1 MKTIIDKTSN
11 NKNIIFIIMK
21 KKRKN
26 WLSRLFDMDDQ
37 TVSASTVFLFLTS
50 FIALFLLL
58 VPAIAMLIEVY
69 FNHTIASDISGM
81 AEYIAA
87 VCGIFASGGILKGWT
102 NYTNYRFN
110 KKSPEEI
117 AHKLEKEIKE
127 ELEDENNSE
136 NEEPELDA

>member
-1 MKTIIDKTSN
+1 MAKTKR
-11 NKNIIFIIMK
+11 K
-21 KKRKN
+21 KKT
-26 WLSRLFDMDDQ
+26 WLSRLFDMEDT

-50 FIALFLLL
+50 AIALFLLL
-58 VPAIAMLIEVY
+58 VPAVAMLIEVY

-110 KKSPEEI
+110 KKSKEEI
-117 AHKLEKEIKE
+117 AYKLEKEIKE
-127 ELEDENNSE
+127 ELADENDS
-136 NEEPELDA
+136 EEPELDA

>member
-1 MKTIIDKTSN
+1 MAK
-11 NKNIIFIIMK
+11 K
-21 KKRKN
+21 KKRKS

-37 TVSASTVFLFLTS
+37 SVSASSVFLFLTS

-58 VPAIAMLIEVY
+58 VPAIAMLIEVCY
-69 FNHTIASDISGM
+69 NHTIASDISGM

-117 AHKLEKEIKE
+117 ARKLEKEIKE
-127 ELEDENNSE
+127 EVEDEE
-136 NEEPELDA
+136 NDSTCEEEPELDA

>member
-1 MKTIIDKTSN
+1 
-11 NKNIIFIIMK
+11 MK
-21 KKRKN
+21 KKRKT
-26 WLSRLFDMDDQ
+26 WISRLFDMDDS

-117 AHKLEKEIKE
+117 AHKLKNEIKE
-127 ELEDENNSE
+127 ELEENDSE
-136 NEEPELDA
+136 DEEPELDV

>member
-1 MKTIIDKTSN
+1 MAK
-11 NKNIIFIIMK
+11 K
-21 KKRKN
+21 KKRKG
-26 WLSRLFDMDDQ
+26 WLSRLFDMEDS

-58 VPAIAMLIEVY
+58 SPAIAMLIEGGY
-69 FNHTIASDISGM
+69 NHTIASDISGM

-117 AHKLEKEIKE
+117 AHKCLKKKKE
-127 ELEDENNSE
+127 EIAHEKDSDCKD
-136 NEEPELDA
+136 PE